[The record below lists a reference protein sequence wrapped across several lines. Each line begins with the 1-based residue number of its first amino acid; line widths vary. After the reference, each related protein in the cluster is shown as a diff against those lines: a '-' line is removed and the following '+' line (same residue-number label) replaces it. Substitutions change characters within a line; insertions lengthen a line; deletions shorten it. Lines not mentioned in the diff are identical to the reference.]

1 MKDPDTNNKDTELEQ
16 QMTASMHV
24 DNDDVPYP
32 DTDAWH
38 NLGQQTRAR
47 ATQRGTPRQRILRA
61 LMWPAAAAMLAI
73 VLRFVSTDTPSVE
86 QITEK
91 PSERT
96 QQVMMAIIDDPIDND
111 NGLDTQ
117 LRSLEIL
124 ELQAELDTMAIDFDA
139 DDDALYDAVLNAYD
153 MESVT
158 VLYEYFDAL

>member
-1 MKDPDTNNKDTELEQ
+1 MKEPDTNNKDTELEQ
-16 QMTASMHV
+16 QMAASMRV
-24 DNDDVPYP
+24 DNEDVPYP

-47 ATQRGTPRQRILRA
+47 AAQQGMPRQRILRV
-61 LMWPAAAAMLAI
+61 LMWPAAAAVLAI
-73 VLRFVSTDTPSVE
+73 VLRFGSTDTPPVE

-96 QQVMMAIIDDPIDND
+96 QQVMMAIIDDPIDDD

-117 LRSLEIL
+117 LQALEIL
-124 ELQAELDTMAIDFDA
+124 ELQAELDAMAIDFDA
-139 DDDALYDAVLNAYD
+139 DDDTPYDAVLHAYG
-153 MESVT
+153 MESET